1 MSGQS
6 SPPHQQGRGHEAP
19 SAREFRNVVGQF
31 ATGVTVVTVAS
42 QGQVRGMTANAFT
55 AVSLDPLLVL
65 VCLRVGCATDE
76 MISTAEHFAIS
87 ILSAGQQS
95 VAAWFANPTRPA
107 GRQQL
112 DSISWRPGRITG
124 TPLVEDAL
132 GWLECSVQERAVVGD
147 HAVIYGRVL
156 DVGSSGGGGPLL
168 FHQGR
173 FETISEERHR
183 LGLVS

>member
-1 MSGQS
+1 MTGQS
-6 SPPHQQGRGHEAP
+6 SNPHQPGLGHGVP
-19 SAREFRNVVGQF
+19 SARQFRDVIGQF

-65 VCLRVGCATDE
+65 VCLRLGCATDE
-76 MISTAEHFAIS
+76 LVSTADHFAVS
-87 ILSAGQQS
+87 ILSAQQQS
-95 VAAWFANPTRPA
+95 VAAWFANPTRPT

-112 DSISWRPGRITG
+112 DNIAWRPGRISG
-124 TPLVEDAL
+124 TPLVDDAL
-132 GWLECSVQERAVVGD
+132 AWLECSVQERVVVGD

-156 DVGSSGGGGPLL
+156 DVGSSGSGGPLL

-173 FETISEERHR
+173 FETISEERQR